1 MKALLLILI
10 LSIAKSYCYYQG
22 LWNLKRGG
30 MFTKNVNIF
39 KESSSLKLSMSPQWL
54 DTLIN
59 SPSVLLADAVVTEE
73 DILAISGQKVDLPDP
88 TFFIVGFVGIVIGI
102 AVLQFSLGDLATQ
115 EGQARVKDFVRLKR
129 ETERKRGFFD

>member
-10 LSIAKSYCYYQG
+10 LSIAKSYCYHQG
-22 LWNLKRGG
+22 SWKLKRGG
-30 MFTKNVNIF
+30 TFTKNVNIF
-39 KESSSLKLSMSPQWL
+39 KERSSLKLSMSPQWL

-115 EGQARVKDFVRLKR
+115 VGFPFQR
-129 ETERKRGFFD
+129 EN

>member
-1 MKALLLILI
+1 
-10 LSIAKSYCYYQG
+10 
-22 LWNLKRGG
+22 

-39 KESSSLKLSMSPQWL
+39 QESSSLKLSMSPQWL

-115 EGQARVKDFVRLKR
+115 V
-129 ETERKRGFFD
+129 GFSFSE